1 MIPMLDLAD
10 LAKLALD
17 IGGDIVLERLFDPNK
32 TEKQERTPK
41 EKKDVSSTPSGEPW
55 EQNHPTPPW
64 EKE

>member
-1 MIPMLDLAD
+1 MLDLDDLAD

-17 IGGDIVLERLFDPNK
+17 IGGDIVLDRLFDPNK
-32 TEKQERTPK
+32 KEKQERTPK